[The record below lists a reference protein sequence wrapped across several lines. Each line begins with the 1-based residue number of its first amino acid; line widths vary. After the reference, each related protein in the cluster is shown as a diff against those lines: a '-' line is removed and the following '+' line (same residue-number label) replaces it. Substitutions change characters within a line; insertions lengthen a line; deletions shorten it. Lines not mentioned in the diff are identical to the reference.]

1 MCVCCFQPIPHDYH
15 PYAASCN
22 NCAVAAAPSA
32 LAHLQ
37 SRRDS
42 LQKRVDSLLK
52 LRNEF
57 SELSKVL

>member
-1 MCVCCFQPIPHDYH
+1 MFVVFTRAPRDYH
-15 PYAASCN
+15 LHAACCN
-22 NCAVAAAPSA
+22 NVAAAAAPSA